1 MAVTNQ
7 EIQAWFAQNP
17 NATAEQV
24 YQGMIQYG
32 VSPQQLS
39 EAINVPLPQVLN
51 AYNQQAANRQARLQ
65 GVVNSAV
72 PNQATDEQIRAYM
85 ELNPGVTAQRV
96 YQDMVRYGVSPQRFS
111 QATGIPLDQ
120 VSQEYTAQRRPG
132 LQSIVDSARP
142 GNVTEDQIRA
152 YMELNPGVT
161 AERVYQDM
169 VRYGVSPQL
178 FSQATG
184 IPLPR
189 VAQEYAAQQA
199 AVTPTGLV
207 GFEQATTQ
215 GVGQA
220 SDTLREA
227 QEQAQGQLQ
236 TGYEDVARMYN
247 LNIDDLRQASQ
258 QAQSQIGQSMD
269 VTRGLVGQNITGLEQ
284 AGQLARGDIERT
296 FGQAG
301 ELFTPYQQAGTTAL
315 QRQLALSGALGSDA
329 FNQAYQESPYVRFL
343 REQGE
348 RSTLAGAAATGGLGG
363 GRVQQE
369 LVRFGQDL
377 ASKGLQQQ
385 IENLSNLTGVG
396 YNAAA
401 AGGNILTGM
410 GSNLANI
417 GMGLAGEVANQRTNL
432 ANLEQ
437 QYGTNIANLLTG
449 TARDVTGQRSNV
461 AQERSGLGTNLA
473 NLTTSTGTNIAN
485 LQAQAAQNIANQR
498 AQAGELLASQIGN
511 ASVGLGNLAES
522 QGLNLSDLLS
532 QYGSSGL
539 NLSQGYTADQ
549 IAAIQAAA
557 NQEAMSQE
565 DLAAR
570 RASLLAGQQYNA
582 APQTDYTR
590 IVNNALNAAAM
601 GYDLGG
607 MMTGGQRNYTPSF
620 GPFPNSLGGYRTSPA
635 QLGTVSTGIPGQ
647 PSFNVFN
654 PTTFQAFRLAG
665 RI

>member
-39 EAINVPLPQVLN
+39 EAINIPLPQVLD
-51 AYNQQAANRQARLQ
+51 AYNKQRLQ
-65 GVVNSAV
+65 EVVNSAV

-96 YQDMVRYGVSPQRFS
+96 YQDMVRYGVSPQQFS
-111 QATGIPLDQ
+111 QATGIPLD
-120 VSQEYTAQRRPG
+120 
-132 LQSIVDSARP
+132 
-142 GNVTEDQIRA
+142 
-152 YMELNPGVT
+152 
-161 AERVYQDM
+161 
-169 VRYGVSPQL
+169 
-178 FSQATG
+178 
-184 IPLPR
+184 R

-220 SDTLREA
+220 SDTLRQA

-258 QAQSQIGQSMD
+258 QAQGQIGQSMD

-329 FNQAYQESPYVRFL
+329 FNQAYQESPYIRFL

-369 LVRFGQDL
+369 LVRFGQGL
-377 ASKGLQQQ
+377 ASQGLQQQ

-396 YNAAA
+396 YNAAS
-401 AGGNILTGM
+401 GGANILTGM

-417 GMGLAGEVANQRTNL
+417 GMGVAGDVANQRTNL

-449 TARDVTGQRSNV
+449 TARDVTGQRSTI

-485 LQAQAAQNIANQR
+485 LQAQAAQNIASQR
-498 AQAGELLASQIGN
+498 ARAGEILASQIGS
-511 ASVGLGNLAES
+511 AATGLGNLSVDQGNALSNILS
-522 QGLNLSDLLS
+522 QYGTAGLNLSR
-532 QYGSSGL
+532 
-539 NLSQGYTADQ
+539 GYTADQ

-557 NQEAMSQE
+557 NQEAMSQK

-570 RASLLAGQQYNA
+570 QASLLAGQQYNP
-582 APQTDYTR
+582 APQTDYTG

-620 GPFPNSLGGYRTSPA
+620 GPFPNSLGGYRASPA

-654 PTTFQAFRLAG
+654 PTTQAFRLAG

>member
-39 EAINVPLPQVLN
+39 EAINVPLPQVLD

-65 GVVNSAV
+65 EVVNSAV

-96 YQDMVRYGVSPQRFS
+96 YQDMVRYGVSPQQFS
-111 QATGIPLDQ
+111 QATGIPLD
-120 VSQEYTAQRRPG
+120 
-132 LQSIVDSARP
+132 
-142 GNVTEDQIRA
+142 
-152 YMELNPGVT
+152 
-161 AERVYQDM
+161 
-169 VRYGVSPQL
+169 
-178 FSQATG
+178 
-184 IPLPR
+184 R

-220 SDTLREA
+220 SDTLRQA

-329 FNQAYQESPYVRFL
+329 FNQAYQESPYIRFL

-369 LVRFGQDL
+369 LVRFGQGL
-377 ASKGLQQQ
+377 ASQGLQQQ

-396 YNAAA
+396 YNAAS
-401 AGGNILTGM
+401 GGANILTGM

-417 GMGLAGEVANQRTNL
+417 GMGVAGDVANQRTNL

-485 LQAQAAQNIANQR
+485 IQAQAAQNVANQR
-498 AQAGELLASQIGN
+498 ARAGEILASQIGS
-511 ASVGLGNLAES
+511 AATGLGNLS
-522 QGLNLSDLLS
+522 VDQGNALSNILN
-532 QYGSSGL
+532 QYGTAGL

-582 APQTDYTR
+582 APQTDYTG

-620 GPFPNSLGGYRTSPA
+620 GPFPNSLGGYRASPV

-654 PTTFQAFRLAG
+654 PTTQAFRLAG

>member
-39 EAINVPLPQVLN
+39 EAMNVPLPQVLD

-65 GVVNSAV
+65 EVVNSAV

-96 YQDMVRYGVSPQRFS
+96 YQDMVRYGVSPQQFS
-111 QATGIPLDQ
+111 QATGIHLNQ

-220 SDTLREA
+220 SDTLRQA

-258 QAQSQIGQSMD
+258 QAQGQINQSMD

-369 LVRFGQDL
+369 LVRFGQGL
-377 ASKGLQQQ
+377 ASQGLQQQ

-417 GMGLAGEVANQRTNL
+417 GMGTAGEVANQRTNL

-437 QYGTNIANLLTG
+437 AYGTNIANLLTG
-449 TARDVTGQRSNV
+449 TARDVTGQRSNI

-485 LQAQAAQNIANQR
+485 LQGQAAQNIANQR
-498 AQAGELLASQIGN
+498 ARAGELLAAQIGN
-511 ASVGLGNLAES
+511 TSTNLGNLS
-522 QGLNLSDLLS
+522 VDQGNALANLLN
-532 QYGSSGL
+532 QYGTAGL

-565 DLAAR
+565 ELAVR
-570 RASLLAGQQYNA
+570 QASLLAGQQYSA
-582 APQTDYTR
+582 APQTNYSGM
-590 IVNNALNAAAM
+590 VSNVLNAAAL

-607 MMTGGQRNYTPSF
+607 MMPARQTGTPL
-620 GPFPNSLGGYRTSPA
+620 NSLGPLRTGYQTA
-635 QLGTVSTGIPGQ
+635 GGNLGAVSTGIAGQ

-654 PTTFQAFRLAG
+654 PTTQAFRLAG
-665 RI
+665 RM

>member
-1 MAVTNQ
+1 MAVSNQ

-39 EAINVPLPQVLN
+39 EAINIPLPQVQS

-65 GVVNSAV
+65 EVVNSAV

-96 YQDMVRYGVSPQRFS
+96 YQDMVRYGVSPQQFS
-111 QATGIPLDQ
+111 QATGIPLD
-120 VSQEYTAQRRPG
+120 
-132 LQSIVDSARP
+132 
-142 GNVTEDQIRA
+142 
-152 YMELNPGVT
+152 
-161 AERVYQDM
+161 
-169 VRYGVSPQL
+169 
-178 FSQATG
+178 
-184 IPLPR
+184 R

-207 GFEQATTQ
+207 GFEQAATQ
-215 GVGQA
+215 GLGQA
-220 SDTLREA
+220 YDTLRQA

-269 VTRGLVGQNITGLEQ
+269 ATRGLVGQNITGLEQ
-284 AGQLARGDIERT
+284 AGQVARGDIERT

-329 FNQAYQESPYVRFL
+329 FNQAYQESPYIRFL

-369 LVRFGQDL
+369 LVRFGQGL
-377 ASKGLQQQ
+377 ASQGLQQQ

-417 GMGLAGEVANQRTNL
+417 GMGVAGDVANQRTNL

-449 TARDVTGQRSNV
+449 TARDVTGQRSNI

-498 AQAGELLASQIGN
+498 ARAGELLAGQIGN
-511 ASVGLGNLAES
+511 AATGLGNLS
-522 QGLNLSDLLS
+522 VDQGNALSNILN
-532 QYGSSGL
+532 QYGTAGL

-557 NQEAMSQE
+557 NQEAMSQQ

-570 RASLLAGQQYNA
+570 RASLLAGQQYRA
-582 APQTDYTR
+582 APQTSYTG

-620 GPFPNSLGGYRTSPA
+620 GPFPNSLGGYRTSPV

-654 PTTFQAFRLAG
+654 QADQAYKNLTFR
-665 RI
+665 RN

>member
-39 EAINVPLPQVLN
+39 EAINVPLPQVLD

-65 GVVNSAV
+65 EVVNSAV

-96 YQDMVRYGVSPQRFS
+96 YQDMVRYGVSPQQFS
-111 QATGIPLDQ
+111 QATGIPLD
-120 VSQEYTAQRRPG
+120 
-132 LQSIVDSARP
+132 
-142 GNVTEDQIRA
+142 
-152 YMELNPGVT
+152 
-161 AERVYQDM
+161 
-169 VRYGVSPQL
+169 
-178 FSQATG
+178 
-184 IPLPR
+184 R

-220 SDTLREA
+220 SDTLRQA

-258 QAQSQIGQSMD
+258 QAQGQIGQSMD

-329 FNQAYQESPYVRFL
+329 FNQAYQESPYIRFL

-369 LVRFGQDL
+369 LVRFGQGL
-377 ASKGLQQQ
+377 ASQGLQQQ

-396 YNAAA
+396 YNAAS
-401 AGGNILTGM
+401 GGANILTGM

-417 GMGLAGEVANQRTNL
+417 GMGVAGDVANQRTNL

-485 LQAQAAQNIANQR
+485 LQAQAAQNVANQR
-498 AQAGELLASQIGN
+498 ARAGEILASQIGS
-511 ASVGLGNLAES
+511 AATGLGNLS
-522 QGLNLSDLLS
+522 VDQGNALSNILN
-532 QYGSSGL
+532 QYGTAGL

-570 RASLLAGQQYNA
+570 QASLLAGQQYYA
-582 APQTDYTR
+582 APQTGYTG

-620 GPFPNSLGGYRTSPA
+620 GPFPNSLGGYRASPA

-647 PSFNVFN
+647 PSFNLFD
-654 PTTFQAFRLAG
+654 PTTFQAFRLTG

>member
-1 MAVTNQ
+1 MAVSNQ

-39 EAINVPLPQVLN
+39 EAINVPLDVVQS
-51 AYNQQAANRQARLQ
+51 AYNEQRANRQTRLQ
-65 GVVNSAV
+65 DIVNSAV
-72 PNQATDEQIRAYM
+72 PNQATD
-85 ELNPGVTAQRV
+85 
-96 YQDMVRYGVSPQRFS
+96 
-111 QATGIPLDQ
+111 
-120 VSQEYTAQRRPG
+120 
-132 LQSIVDSARP
+132 
-142 GNVTEDQIRA
+142 DQIRA

-161 AERVYQDM
+161 ADRVYQDM
-169 VRYGVSPQL
+169 VRYGVSPAQ

-184 IPLPR
+184 IPLDR
-189 VAQEYAAQQA
+189 VSQEYAAQQA

-215 GVGQA
+215 GLGQA
-220 SDTLREA
+220 SDTLRQA
-227 QEQAQGQLQ
+227 QTQAQGQLQ

-284 AGQLARGDIERT
+284 AGQVARGDIERT

-315 QRQLALSGALGSDA
+315 QRQLALSGALGADA

-369 LVRFGQDL
+369 LVRFGQGL
-377 ASKGLQQQ
+377 ASQGLQQQ

-396 YNAAA
+396 YNAAS
-401 AGGNILTGM
+401 GGANILTGM

-417 GMGLAGEVANQRTNL
+417 GMGSAGEVANQRTNL

-437 QYGTNIANLLTG
+437 AYGTNIANLLTG
-449 TARDVTGQRSNV
+449 TARDVTGQRSTI

-485 LQAQAAQNIANQR
+485 LQGQSAQNIANQR
-498 AQAGELLASQIGN
+498 ARAGELLAAQIGN
-511 ASVGLGNLAES
+511 ASAGLGNLS
-522 QGLNLSDLLS
+522 VDQGNALANLLS
-532 QYGSSGL
+532 QYGTAGL

-565 DLAAR
+565 ELAVRQAY
-570 RASLLAGQQYNA
+570 LLAGQQYTPT
-582 APQTDYTR
+582 PQTNYTGM
-590 IVNNALNAAAM
+590 VNNALNAAAL
-601 GYDLGG
+601 GYDLSG
-607 MMTGGQRNYTPSF
+607 MMPTRQTGTPL
-620 GPFPNSLGGYRTSPA
+620 NSLGPLRTGYQTAGGNLGTSPVTIG
-635 QLGTVSTGIPGQ
+635 QMTPIPGGQ
-647 PSFNVFN
+647 SFNVFN
-654 PTTFQAFRLAG
+654 PTTQAFRLAG